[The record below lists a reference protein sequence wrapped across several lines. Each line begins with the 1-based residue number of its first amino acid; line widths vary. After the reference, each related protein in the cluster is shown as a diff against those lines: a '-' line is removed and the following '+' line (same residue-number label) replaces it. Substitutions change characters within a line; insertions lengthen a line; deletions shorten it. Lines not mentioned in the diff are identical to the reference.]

1 MTGPE
6 RGFLLLTSR
15 LGDPERKVLTTA
27 QLRTLGRR
35 MQNVPKP
42 HEDRDL
48 EPGDLLALGYDE
60 PTARRIVMLL
70 SEEDRLD
77 WYLTRSK
84 RADCLPITRITA
96 GYPRKL
102 EEKLGL
108 DAPGCLWARGDL
120 SILSMPM
127 VSLVG
132 SREIRENNRR
142 FAEEAGR
149 QAAIQGFAL
158 VSGNARG
165 ADRIAQEACLEAGGY
180 VVSILA
186 DELEKHSLRQRMLL
200 LSEDGFDEPFSA
212 QRALSRNRC
221 IHALGELTLVA
232 QAGYQQGG
240 TWDGT
245 VKNLRFRWSL
255 VRCFDDHSPAAVMLE
270 QMGADCVSLEDLS
283 DLKKLAKSEEIRLF

>member
-35 MQNVPKP
+35 MQNVPRP

-77 WYLTRSK
+77 WYITRSK
-84 RADCLPITRITA
+84 RADCLPITRISA
-96 GYPRKL
+96 EYPRKL

-165 ADRIAQEACLEAGGY
+165 ADRIAQEACLEEGGH

-212 QRALSRNRC
+212 PRALSRNRC

-245 VKNLRFRWSL
+245 VKNLRFRWSP

-270 QMGADCVSLEDLS
+270 QMGAECIGTEQLADLQNLTDSGEISL
-283 DLKKLAKSEEIRLF
+283 F

>member
-15 LGDPERKVLTTA
+15 LGDPERKTLTTA

-35 MQNVPKP
+35 MQNAPKP
-42 HEDRDL
+42 AEDRDL
-48 EPGDLLALGYDE
+48 EEKDLLVLGYDE
-60 PTARRIVMLL
+60 SMARRIVTLL
-70 SEEDRLD
+70 GEEDRLD
-77 WYLTRSK
+77 WYLNRSK
-84 RADCLPITRITA
+84 RADCLPITRISP
-96 GYPRKL
+96 GYPRRL

-108 DAPGCLWARGDL
+108 DAPGCLWARGDV

-132 SREIRENNRR
+132 SRDIREENRR

-149 QAAIQGFAL
+149 QAALQGFAL

-165 ADRIAQEACLEAGGY
+165 ADRTAQEACLEAGGW

-186 DELEKHSLRQRMLL
+186 DELEKHSPRQRMLL
-200 LSEDGFDEPFSA
+200 LSEDSFDEPFSA

-221 IHALGELTLVA
+221 IHALGEATLVA

-245 VKNLRFRWSL
+245 VKNLRFRWSP
-255 VRCFDDHSPAAVMLE
+255 VRCFDDHSPAAILLE
-270 QMGADCVSLEDLS
+270 QMGAECVGREDLS
-283 DLKKLAKSEEIRLF
+283 DLDKLTKNKEISLF

>member
-96 GYPRKL
+96 GYPLKL

-186 DELEKHSLRQRMLL
+186 DELEKHTPRNRMLQ

-245 VKNLRFRWSL
+245 VKNLRFRWSP

-270 QMGADCVSLEDLS
+270 EMGAECVGLEALS

>member
-35 MQNVPKP
+35 MQNVPRP

-60 PTARRIVMLL
+60 PTARRIVVLL

-84 RADCLPITRITA
+84 RADCLPITRISA

-165 ADRIAQEACLEAGGY
+165 ADRIAQEACLEAGGH

-186 DELEKHSLRQRMLL
+186 DELEKHTPRNRMLL

-212 QRALSRNRC
+212 PRALSRNRC

-245 VKNLRFRWSL
+245 VKNLRFRWSP

-270 QMGADCVSLEDLS
+270 QMGAECIGTEQLADLQNLTDSGEISL
-283 DLKKLAKSEEIRLF
+283 F

>member
-35 MQNVPKP
+35 MQNVPRP

-186 DELEKHSLRQRMLL
+186 DELEKHTPRNRMLQ

-245 VKNLRFRWSL
+245 VKNLRFRWSP

-270 QMGADCVSLEDLS
+270 QMGAGCVSLEDLS
-283 DLKKLAKSEEIRLF
+283 DLEKLAKSEEIRLF